1 MAIKATA
8 LITLTRVNDGK
19 GIKSTSVT
27 YQIWSNGT
35 STPTGTWSSTPPKTT
50 ADKPYLWTRTVITYS
65 DNTQSTSYSVGS
77 TPEGIQVGGRNL
89 IKYGKG
95 DSKNGIFKNFTR
107 IEDGCAELTL
117 KSKKTYALVNI
128 AEGFVLGCR
137 EYKVG
142 AVYIWSYDI
151 MFTEWNFPSGTNRN
165 EFWFGQSYI
174 NAPSGQTGTGQWT
187 KVTAHNLPEVGSN
200 GCKLNEWYH
209 VEQKIIIPAQASAN
223 VGTSASIQFYNSNAN
238 IEASFTARLKNV
250 KLELGNK
257 ATDWTPAPEDQE
269 QYVDDKI
276 AASEKTTEE
285 SYKALI
291 NQTAQEIS
299 LLVQS
304 VKSTADSNSSSI
316 STIAS
321 NLKVTSDGL
330 NATKTSI
337 NTLTDAVNGTV
348 SKQELQQ
355 YLRWNGGDLELGNSI
370 QPFRCKLSNTE
381 LAFYQNEDKVAWI
394 SNKELYILKAV
405 IAQSIGCGNF
415 LFVDEGDL
423 GFSLM

>member
-1 MAIKATA
+1 MTIKATA

-89 IKYGKG
+89 LMQYIRAGGQTTKIDDLSIKIGTGVADTYFYLKAHQKLIKG
-95 DSKNGIFKNFTR
+95 EIYTISCDASNVPSGCDWSFGVTAKNATWQLHINKNGR
-107 IEDGCAELTL
+107 C
-117 KSKKTYALVNI
+117 YA
-128 AEGFVLGCR
+128 
-137 EYKVG
+137 
-142 AVYIWSYDI
+142 
-151 MFTEWNFPSGTNRN
+151 
-165 EFWFGQSYI
+165 
-174 NAPSGQTGTGQWT
+174 TGTPNEDRLPGIEFNIDDLT
-187 KVTAHNLPEVGSN
+187 GRLSTAPNIILSN
-200 GCKLNEWYH
+200 
-209 VEQKIIIPAQASAN
+209 
-223 VGTSASIQFYNSNAN
+223 F
-238 IEASFTARLKNV
+238 
-250 KLELGNK
+250 KLEIGNK

-285 SYKALI
+285 NYKALI

-355 YLRWNGGDLELGNSI
+355 YLRWNGGDLELGNSV

-394 SNKELYILKAV
+394 SNKELYILKAI

-415 LFVDEGDL
+415 LFIDEGDL
-423 GFSLM
+423 GFSLI

>member
-8 LITLTRVNDGK
+8 LITLTRVNDGAKGDRGPQGVQGNDGK
-19 GIKSTSVT
+19 GIKSTEVT
-27 YQIWSNGT
+27 YQIWDSGT

-50 ADKPYLWTRTVITYS
+50 ADKPYLWTRTVITYT
-65 DNTQSTSYSVGS
+65 DNAKSTSYSVGS
-77 TPEGIQVGGRNL
+77 TPEGIVVGGRNL
-89 IKYGKG
+89 LMQYIRAGGMTTKINDLSIKVGTGVADTYFFLKAHQKLIKG
-95 DSKNGIFKNFTR
+95 ETYTISCDASNVPSGCNWSFSVTLQGGPWQLYINKNGR
-107 IEDGCAELTL
+107 C
-117 KSKKTYALVNI
+117 YA
-128 AEGFVLGCR
+128 
-137 EYKVG
+137 
-142 AVYIWSYDI
+142 
-151 MFTEWNFPSGTNRN
+151 
-165 EFWFGQSYI
+165 
-174 NAPSGQTGTGQWT
+174 TGTPNT
-187 KVTAHNLPEVGSN
+187 DTVLPGTE
-200 GCKLNEWYH
+200 
-209 VEQKIIIPAQASAN
+209 IIIDDLNGRPSTA
-223 VGTSASIQFYNSNAN
+223 AN
-238 IEASFTARLKNV
+238 IILSNF
-250 KLELGNK
+250 KLEIGNK

-269 QYVDDKI
+269 QYVNDKI

-291 NQTAQEIS
+291 NQTAKDIS

-337 NTLTDAVNGTV
+337 NTLTDAVNGTI

-355 YLRWNGGDLELGNSI
+355 YLRWNGDNLELGDSVK
-370 QPFRCKLSNTE
+370 PFKCRLSDTE

-394 SNKELYILKAV
+394 SNKELYILKAI

-415 LFVDEGDL
+415 MFVDEGDL
-423 GFSLM
+423 GFSLI